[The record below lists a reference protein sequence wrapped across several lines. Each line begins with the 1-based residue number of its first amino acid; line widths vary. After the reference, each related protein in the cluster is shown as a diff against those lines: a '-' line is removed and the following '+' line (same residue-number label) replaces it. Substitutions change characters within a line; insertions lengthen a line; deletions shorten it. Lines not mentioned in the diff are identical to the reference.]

1 MIFFFNWLIIITVA
15 VVAML
20 LLGTTMVIVSVSA
33 APTTDDPISE
43 GAHFIQTVV
52 ITVSTVAGM
61 GAAIFVKIKGSMK
74 NSERAAVQK
83 AGTFIE
89 NYVVPV
95 LEEGAKVA
103 EKTQGQEEK
112 LKQFGQVLYGFM
124 GDKANEITNKDA
136 IKLDALHHDVTIADG
151 DTKEYHDKI
160 IRLQTMAKELGII
173 QQQSS
178 SFTPP
183 QPAAP
188 PPPTTKVVATTKPP
202 PTIVWDEA
210 TKTWISK

>member
-1 MIFFFNWLIIITVA
+1 MVFDSLIMQAAASDPFNSGA
-15 VVAML
+15 QL
-20 LLGTTMVIVSVSA
+20 L
-33 APTTDDPISE
+33 
-43 GAHFIQTVV
+43 QTIV
-52 ITVSTVAGM
+52 ITVSTVSGM

-74 NSERAAVQK
+74 TSERAAVQK
-83 AGTFIE
+83 AGNFIE

-112 LKQFGQVLYGFM
+112 LKQFGQVLYDFM
-124 GDKANEITNKDA
+124 GPKANDISGKPD
-136 IKLDALHHDVTIADG
+136 IRLDALHHDVTIADG